1 MATKAPL
8 LGAEKK
14 GGHSKASIFYGA
26 DEYLEDFESNILQVQ
41 VAFTDSSS
49 SKLKY
54 SLHVSE

>member
-8 LGAEKK
+8 LGGEKK

-41 VAFTDSSS
+41 LAFTDSSS
-49 SKLKY
+49 KKLQY
-54 SLHVSE
+54 RLHVSE